1 MISFSLPQITSSLIP
16 KAHFSEGQSHVSNL
30 TVLCSQDNKV
40 IRNEAGSFLAQHIM
54 WNTYTTFYF
63 NIIFFLGYIFAFAD
77 TLLSSLTFVS
87 LFFFVLCQCYIFV
100 ELWNRDFTSW
110 LEVMIPAAFGGVW
123 VKLRNFFFFF
133 FLVINTTHIK
143 M

>member
-40 IRNEAGSFLAQHIM
+40 IRNEAGSFLARHIM
-54 WNTYTTFYF
+54 WNTYSTFYF
-63 NIIFFLGYIFAFAD
+63 NIIFFLGVYFCICWY
-77 TLLSSLTFVS
+77 LVEFVNICF
-87 LFFFVLCQCYIFV
+87 LIFFVLCQCYIFV
-100 ELWNRDFTSW
+100 ILWNRDFTSW

-123 VKLRNFFFFF
+123 VKLCNFFFFF
-133 FLVINTTHIK
+133 WE
-143 M
+143 